1 MKAIRTALSLLL
13 SLLLVFALCGMTA
26 ALADMSDEE
35 ISAKAAEISTDAFHI
50 VCDVCPINV
59 AFAKN
64 IKCDIKDDIWTY
76 TFDSFYG
83 PFRYVIDAAS
93 REVTESEEPDI
104 EAARAQEGFVE
115 PMEYDD
121 LLDKIFDQCPVTLTQ
136 TRGIVASL
144 SPDEKLNVS
153 FDSAYGPFA
162 YVVDP
167 FTGDILERTEPDIQ
181 AVMADP
187 DFQERLAIDE
197 LLGIV
202 FDQCPIDITTARN
215 IKPSLRA
222 DDRWAISFGSA
233 YGDFLY
239 IVDPYGEI
247 LEITEPDME
256 AAREQEGF
264 LEPLSTEEILDAVFD
279 NCPIDI
285 TMAKEIKPKPGNN
298 DTWNVTFGS
307 DYGEFIYVVDAYTG
321 EILERTEPD
330 MEAARAQEGFV
341 EPLAITDIMNKV
353 FAASPIR
360 VDQMQDIRP
369 SQRADGTWAVT
380 FESESGSFL
389 YVVDG
394 TTGEILEKTEPALG

>member
-1 MKAIRTALSLLL
+1 MKTIRTTLTLLL
-13 SLLLVFALCGMTA
+13 SLLMIFAICGMTA
-26 ALADMSDEE
+26 AQADMTEEE
-35 ISAKAAEISTDAFHI
+35 IHAKAVEISTDAFHI

-64 IKCDIKDDIWTY
+64 IKCDVKDDIWTY

-83 PFRYVIDAAS
+83 PFRYVIDAVNC
-93 REVTESEEPDI
+93 EVTESEEPDI

-121 LLDKIFDQCPVTLTQ
+121 LLDKIFDQCPIELTQ
-136 TRGIVASL
+136 TRGIIAAL

-153 FDSAYGPFA
+153 FDSAYGPFV

-181 AVMADP
+181 AVLADP

-202 FDQCPIDITTARN
+202 FEACPIDITTAKN
-215 IKPSLRA
+215 IKPALRA
-222 DDRWAISFGSA
+222 DDRWSITFGSA
-233 YGDFLY
+233 FGDFLY

-247 LEITEPDME
+247 LEKVEPDME
-256 AAREQEGF
+256 AARAQEAF
-264 LEPLSTEEILDAVFD
+264 REPLTPEGILKAVFD

-285 TMAKEIKPKPGNN
+285 TTAKDIKPKPGNN
-298 DTWNVTFGS
+298 DTWIVTFGS
-307 DYGEFIYVVDAYTG
+307 DFGEFVYVVDGYTG

-341 EPLAITDIMNKV
+341 EPLAVTDIMNKA
-353 FAASPIR
+353 FDACPLR
-360 VDQMQDIRP
+360 VDQLQNIRP

-380 FESESGSFL
+380 FDSEYGSFL
-389 YVVDG
+389 YVIDG
-394 TTGEILEKTEPALG
+394 TTGEILDKNEPAIG